1 MFPLSRLPEEKGD
14 FPTILDSFHRNSA
27 ERASRARH
35 CPLFPSRNQV
45 FESRDLST
53 FQLSTLQTLAFS
65 TDSLRNIRGNIPRL
79 TSSLGLVSSSSLL
92 RSFFERFR
100 RKNARIRPTVRAV
113 IYRQGR
119 GRGMEEG
126 TRRGW
131 KGVRFAKMVSFPSA
145 DSEKLGISY
154 AA

>member
-79 TSSLGLVSSSSLL
+79 TSSLGRVSSSSLL
-92 RSFFERFR
+92 RSFFEGRTREFDRRFVR
-100 RKNARIRPTVRAV
+100 LFTVRV
-113 IYRQGR
+113 EGEV
-119 GRGMEEG
+119 RGMEEG

-131 KGVRFAKMVSFPSA
+131 EGVRFAKMVSFPSA